1 MTPRIASAVLVN
13 ALIRLA
19 EREGGFGVV
28 VAKGDATAGA
38 LAVLLAEKG
47 RKACLLERVLQPD
60 GAYTWRSSTQGI
72 DNEGDFQNLLDRKRR
87 SDPDLWI
94 VELDIASAERFA
106 AEMNAFG

>member
-1 MTPRIASAVLVN
+1 VTPRIASAVLVN

-19 EREGGFGVV
+19 EGQGGFGVV

-38 LAVLLAEKG
+38 LAVILAEKG
-47 RKACLLERVLQPD
+47 RKACLLERALQPD
-60 GAYTWRSSTQGI
+60 GRYIWQSSTQ
-72 DNEGDFQNLLDRKRR
+72 DVENEADFQKRLDRKRKF
-87 SDPDLWI
+87 DPDLWI